1 MKVEAVHDVHQNAM
15 AAKTGVLGAD
25 AETESRVPERPRLNL
40 KPRSNLTGQS
50 DEIVVKE
57 RYVVFRFQ
65 ILFLFFLIVVIIFV
79 CCNLLPVICMVN
91 TTCPSTYFGF
101 HSVSTCITCF
111 CY

>member
-50 DEIVVKE
+50 DEIAVKE